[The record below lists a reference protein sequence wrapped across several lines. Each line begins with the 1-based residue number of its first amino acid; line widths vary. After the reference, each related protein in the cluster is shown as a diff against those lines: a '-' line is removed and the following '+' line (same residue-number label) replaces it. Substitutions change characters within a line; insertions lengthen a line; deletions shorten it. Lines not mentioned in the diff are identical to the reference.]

1 MKPMSQHEFVA
12 GVDWAITPNWSLET
26 GYSRMRLD
34 NAIEDMSITDNL
46 GFYIGNPGSPF
57 ADVLHRNVVIPN
69 ATGTPC
75 KTTNNPPGCN
85 PNFGQPYLLTS
96 ANGGPFC
103 AECPGVVRAIRRYDG
118 AEFRL
123 KHQSAKWVGAVTY
136 TYSKLTGNYP
146 GLTNTDPTDGAGG
159 RHNPNNTR
167 LFDLPTMT
175 YLPHGKIDDGPLS
188 TDRPNTAKV
197 YGYYPLKWHRMET
210 SFGVIQAAFQGTPMN
225 TCLPVI
231 GTSSACQWAEG
242 RGNFANFTRTP
253 GLYQPDPSKA
263 NFCTTCGNFVASGVT
278 QNARTDP
285 YFQTDFFVTH
295 QFKLTERYSLKLGAN
310 VYNILNQHAAVAVTE
325 NVNAASSNLISP
337 VRPSRFSG
345 DPQVNWALVMSPY
358 NYVDAVNHT
367 GAFTSSL
374 GTPMTLAGRYGMPSV
389 YQTARQLRLEV
400 HFIF

>member
-1 MKPMSQHEFVA
+1 
-12 GVDWAITPNWSLET
+12 
-26 GYSRMRLD
+26 
-34 NAIEDMSITDNL
+34 
-46 GFYIGNPGSPF
+46 
-57 ADVLHRNVVIPN
+57 
-69 ATGTPC
+69 
-75 KTTNNPPGCN
+75 
-85 PNFGQPYLLTS
+85 
-96 ANGGPFC
+96 
-103 AECPGVVRAIRRYDG
+103 
-118 AEFRL
+118 
-123 KHQSAKWVGAVTY
+123 
-136 TYSKLTGNYP
+136 
-146 GLTNTDPTDGAGG
+146 
-159 RHNPNNTR
+159 
-167 LFDLPTMT
+167 
-175 YLPHGKIDDGPLS
+175 
-188 TDRPNTAKV
+188 V

-295 QFKLTERYSLKLGAN
+295 QFKMTERYSLKLGAN

-367 GAFTSSL
+367 GSFTSSL